1 MTTQPSDEDVLIQAA
16 RAERGEQQSGRSMG
30 ASLGVAIALAAVG
43 GVLVFVPRVISVLL
57 PGPLRLLGGF
67 GIPVL
72 VIVGIVAF
80 AIAGLFL
87 LSALASSPLASWGS
101 AVPGSC
107 PQCGE
112 SRLRSDTVPG
122 PTAGSPK
129 DAPRGIVTLCPAPAA
144 RRPPSTPA
152 SITWRRS
159 CRGE

>member
-16 RAERGEQQSGRSMG
+16 RGERGEQQSGRSMG

-43 GVLVFVPRVISVLL
+43 GVLVFVPRVISMLL
-57 PGPLRLLGGF
+57 PGPLRLLGF
-67 GIPVL
+67 GVPIL
-72 VIVGIVAF
+72 MIVGIVAF

-101 AVPGSC
+101 AVPGNC

-122 PTAGSPK
+122 PAGGNLK
-129 DAPRGIVTLCPAPAA
+129 EAPRGIVTLCETPGCDYAAA
-144 RRPPSTPA
+144 RVTRRTGTTPA
-152 SITWRRS
+152 
-159 CRGE
+159 